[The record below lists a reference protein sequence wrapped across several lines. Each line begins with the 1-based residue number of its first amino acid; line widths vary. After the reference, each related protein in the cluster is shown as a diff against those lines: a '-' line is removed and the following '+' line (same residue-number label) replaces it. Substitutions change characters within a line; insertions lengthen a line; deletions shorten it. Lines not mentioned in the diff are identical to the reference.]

1 MDRLLFFRQLDA
13 IHLFEFLDPALH
25 LLGLGRLITETID
38 EYFQLLDTL
47 PLVSVCSFEL
57 LAPLSL
63 LLFVLVV
70 IAGVEVNALVPDLH
84 DFADRHIQKVAVM
97 RDKHKRVRIFGEIFF
112 EPVASF
118 EIEMIR
124 RLIQKQQVRL
134 LQQQLGKR
142 DAHLPSAREFVS
154 LPIPIVLTK
163 SESSEHAAHLRLDG
177 IAVTGLK
184 FMLYTLIAIG
194 DLCILRRGV
203 VQL

>member
-1 MDRLLFFRQLDA
+1 MRSSK
-13 IHLFEFLDPALH
+13 IS
-25 LLGLGRLITETID
+25 TI
-38 EYFQLLDTL
+38 L
-47 PLVSVCSFEL
+47 PTVTSRKYRSIEI
-57 LAPLSL
+57 ST
-63 LLFVLVV
+63 
-70 IAGVEVNALVPDLH
+70 NAYGYT
-84 DFADRHIQKVAVM
+84 
-97 RDKHKRVRIFGEIFF
+97 VRYSSSQF
-112 EPVASF
+112 ASF